1 MVDSRAMRAARPS
14 PRRPVGE
21 CEWIIAVLEDVMP
34 DMNAQRRTGMVDD
47 ASCRTAPTSAAEGF
61 RCRAYGI
68 LPIFRAR
75 DFQDRR
81 TTMISRLAS
90 VTSAVALA
98 LASAAFTVPAEAARV
113 DIAIGAPPP
122 PQVEVVPG
130 PRRGYLWVPGYWDW
144 RGGRH
149 YWVRGNWVHER
160 RGYVY
165 RRPGMGA
172 GRRSLASEPRRL
184 ESLSG

>member
-1 MVDSRAMRAARPS
+1 M
-14 PRRPVGE
+14 VGE
-21 CEWIIAVLEDVMP
+21 VML
-34 DMNAQRRTGMVDD
+34 DMNAKRLAGMVDD
-47 ASCRTAPTSAAEGF
+47 APCRTAPTNSTESF
-61 RCRAYGI
+61 RCRAPGI
-68 LPIFRAR
+68 LPIFSAR

-81 TTMISRLAS
+81 TLMTSRLAS

-98 LASAAFTVPAEAARV
+98 LASAAFTAPAGAARVGV

-165 RRPGMGA
+165 HHPEWVQDG
-172 GRRSLASEPRRL
+172 GRWRL
-184 ESLSG
+184 NHGGWAR